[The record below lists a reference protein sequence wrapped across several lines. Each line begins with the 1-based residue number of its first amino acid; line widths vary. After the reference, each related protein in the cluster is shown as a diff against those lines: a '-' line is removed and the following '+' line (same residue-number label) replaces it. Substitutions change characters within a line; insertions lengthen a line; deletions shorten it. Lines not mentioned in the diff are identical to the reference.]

1 MSNRN
6 PTWLALA
13 AILAVGC
20 GGDAGDGAA
29 DGAADQQTEAA
40 APAVDPAIA
49 ATINGTIRF
58 AGTAPA
64 PTTIDMS
71 EEPVCAEKHDGQP
84 TFQPVMV
91 SGDGNLARVFVFVS
105 EGLGDR
111 SFPTPSE
118 PVLLNQEGCRY
129 HPHVLGIATGQTLTI
144 RNSDDVLHN
153 INTESTANRPFNIS
167 QPQAGMEST
176 RTFNTA
182 EVMIP
187 VKCDVHG
194 WMSAFIGV
202 TGHPYHAV
210 TADDGTFSIEG
221 LPPGTYTV
229 TAWHETLG
237 EQTMEVTVGEAGT
250 GTADF
255 TYEEGTAYAPVPMG
269 EPLILGHDGH
279 EAADDHEAHGAG

>member
-1 MSNRN
+1 MSERN
-6 PTWLALA
+6 PTWLALV
-13 AILAVGC
+13 AILAIGC
-20 GGDAGDGAA
+20 GGDAGDGAEAA
-29 DGAADQQTEAA
+29 DGAAEQTEAA

-49 ATINGTIRF
+49 ATINGTITF
-58 AGTAPA
+58 TGTPPE
-64 PTTIDMS
+64 PTRIDMS
-71 EEPVCAEKHDGQP
+71 EEPVCADKHEGQP

-91 SGDGNLARVFVFVS
+91 SDGNLARVFVFVS

-111 SFPTPSE
+111 TFPTASE
-118 PVLLNQEGCRY
+118 SLVLDQVGCRY
-129 HPHVLGIATGQTLTI
+129 DPHVLGVQVGQSLVI

-153 INTESTANRPFNIS
+153 INTQSTANRAFNIS
-167 QPQAGMEST
+167 QPQAGME
-176 RTFNTA
+176 RTVEFNTP

-187 VKCDVHG
+187 VQCDVHG

-202 TGHPYHAV
+202 TGHGFHAV
-210 TADDGTFSIEG
+210 TSSDGTFTIDG

-250 GTADF
+250 ATADF

-269 EPLILGHDGH
+269 EPLILGHEGH
-279 EAADDHEAHGAG
+279 EEHGAG